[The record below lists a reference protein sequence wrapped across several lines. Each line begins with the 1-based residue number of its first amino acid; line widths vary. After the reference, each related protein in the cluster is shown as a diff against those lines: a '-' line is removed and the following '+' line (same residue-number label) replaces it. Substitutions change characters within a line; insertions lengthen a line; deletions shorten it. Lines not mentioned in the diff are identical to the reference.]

1 MNRLHKQALMVGT
14 LAVGLSG
21 IALAASDSVDRASA
35 VVGDRHSSESGKV
48 YPAFEAGVRHA
59 ADEGPDALRH
69 YIERT
74 RMIYGFYY
82 WDFAK

>member
-1 MNRLHKQALMVGT
+1 MHKLYKQALMVVT

-48 YPAFEAGVRHA
+48 
-59 ADEGPDALRH
+59 
-69 YIERT
+69 
-74 RMIYGFYY
+74 
-82 WDFAK
+82 